1 MIQSLKWVSSTE
13 VRVEWSQPPGGVN
26 VTGYVVLYYDGS
38 VTRNQTVP
46 VNDTSTIITVVPYAV
61 SYNMS
66 VMALS
71 ADSYLPG
78 RSIWK
83 VIPLCELHCILL
95 VL

>member
-1 MIQSLKWVSSTE
+1 M
-13 VRVEWSQPPGGVN
+13 
-26 VTGYVVLYYDGS
+26 TGHVVLYYDGS
-38 VTRNQTVP
+38 VIRNQTVP

-83 VIPLCELHCILL
+83 GIPLCEHYCILL

>member
-46 VNDTSTIITVVPYAV
+46 VNDTSTVVPYAV